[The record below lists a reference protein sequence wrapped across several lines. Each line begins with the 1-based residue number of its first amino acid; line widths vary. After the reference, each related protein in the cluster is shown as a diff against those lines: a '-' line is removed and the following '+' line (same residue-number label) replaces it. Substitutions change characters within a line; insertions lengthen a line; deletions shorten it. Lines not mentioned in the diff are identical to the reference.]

1 MKTGRPKFPV
11 AHRTMNVYLPNDLH
25 DRLGKWAAHLKCSK
39 SKLIRAYV
47 EAALDD
53 AEVDAVVGAK
63 QAKVL
68 R

>member
-25 DRLGKWAAHLKCSK
+25 DRLAAQAHRLKTSR
-39 SKLIRAYV
+39 SALIRHWVGVSLRIA
-47 EAALDD
+47 EDD
-53 AEVDAVVGAK
+53 AAIEAK